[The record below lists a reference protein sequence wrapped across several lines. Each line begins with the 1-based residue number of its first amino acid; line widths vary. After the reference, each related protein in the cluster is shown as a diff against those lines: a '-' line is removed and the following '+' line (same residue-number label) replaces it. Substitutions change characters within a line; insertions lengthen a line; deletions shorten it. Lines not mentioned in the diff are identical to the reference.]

1 MKRCFLSLCA
11 LFCVVVVGGLA
22 LVSTTKP
29 QTNRS
34 EQLYPYPGIVH
45 INPVAAYEGVADE
58 DLTDLMVPVPMKD
71 RVFNKTGIQCVWAS
85 LELLG
90 RYAEEPKLIGLTND
104 PECKSYSSPS
114 GASRK
119 LKQIGVKFEQTTSK
133 SDRSLII
140 KGVVKERRGVLLGVP
155 GHAMVL
161 VHYDEEKG
169 IVKYINNSDDE
180 LKVRTWTMEEFNKR
194 WDGWICIVYA
204 DNDII
209 PFKYAP
215 PASLLPIM
223 DRNNPQ
229 GTYPKDYILIP
240 KR

>member
-1 MKRCFLSLCA
+1 
-11 LFCVVVVGGLA
+11 
-22 LVSTTKP
+22 
-29 QTNRS
+29 
-34 EQLYPYPGIVH
+34 
-45 INPVAAYEGVADE
+45 
-58 DLTDLMVPVPMKD
+58 
-71 RVFNKTGIQCVWAS
+71 
-85 LELLG
+85 
-90 RYAEEPKLIGLTND
+90 
-104 PECKSYSSPS
+104 
-114 GASRK
+114 
-119 LKQIGVKFEQTTSK
+119 
-133 SDRSLII
+133 
-140 KGVVKERRGVLLGVP
+140 VKERRGVLLGVP